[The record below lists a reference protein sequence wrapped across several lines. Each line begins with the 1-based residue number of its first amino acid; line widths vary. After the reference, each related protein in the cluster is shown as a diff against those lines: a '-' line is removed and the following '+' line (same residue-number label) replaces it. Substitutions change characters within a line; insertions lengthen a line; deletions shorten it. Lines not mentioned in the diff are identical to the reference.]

1 MTFETA
7 TNSTS
12 ESAFS
17 DTMEIACNGCG
28 WKHSGRK
35 CMLKSHPNYNND
47 ESTSWRDSTSGK
59 LLLAKGE
66 RSLPW
71 DKYLQDSNSDTFTKW
86 TKAPEKPISKK
97 LKTYHLK
104 FDILLRV
111 EMTSY

>member
-1 MTFETA
+1 
-7 TNSTS
+7 
-12 ESAFS
+12 
-17 DTMEIACNGCG
+17 
-28 WKHSGRK
+28 
-35 CMLKSHPNYNND
+35 MLQSHPNYNND

-71 DKYLQDSNSDTFTKW
+71 DNYLQDSKSDTFTKW

-111 EMTSY
+111 DMTSY